1 MAKGQGIKYK
11 TTIDFKKYCNLVKKY
26 VLKEEDL
33 DELHQQYVDWKNA
46 RKNYL
51 YSATEW
57 IINIY
62 SERTLDKHKN
72 CLKRNKDKTFESKL
86 LLNK

>member
-1 MAKGQGIKYK
+1 MKHK
-11 TTIDFKKYCNLVKKY
+11 TTINFKKYCALVKKY

-33 DELHQQYVDWKNA
+33 QELHDQYVRWKQA
-46 RKNYL
+46 REYYT

-62 SERTLDKHKN
+62 CERDLDKHGN
-72 CLKRNKDKTFESKL
+72 CLKRNKDKIISNYEKIFD
-86 LLNK
+86 